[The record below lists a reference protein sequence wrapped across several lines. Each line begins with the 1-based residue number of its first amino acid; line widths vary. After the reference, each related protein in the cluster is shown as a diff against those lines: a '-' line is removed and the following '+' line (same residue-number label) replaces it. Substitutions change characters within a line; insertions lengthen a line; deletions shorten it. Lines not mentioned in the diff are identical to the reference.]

1 MRASRSCDWVVA
13 GALLVGCHEGATS
26 APSSSVSAT
35 PPALTDAAA
44 PIKSQT
50 TSAPAGPSAIPA
62 AATVAAAVPTLP
74 REFVAFRPKERLFE
88 LAMPPAPSETVRSA
102 NAPSGDVVTTH
113 VVTGVFGASGFTIIW
128 QDNTAGTGASGDLF
142 ERIKAQKAQSN
153 VILRERRVK
162 SAAGL
167 DALEL
172 EMTTKA
178 SKHVVLQVFAAG
190 SVIYN
195 LLAIDTTK
203 AQAQA
208 FFDSFKL
215 L

>member
-1 MRASRSCDWVVA
+1 MLTASVA
-13 GALLVGCHEGATS
+13 PAV
-26 APSSSVSAT
+26 
-35 PPALTDAAA
+35 PAL
-44 PIKSQT
+44 PK
-50 TSAPAGPSAIPA
+50 
-62 AATVAAAVPTLP
+62 
-74 REFVAFRPKERLFE
+74 EFVAFRPKERLFE
-88 LAMPPAPSETVRSA
+88 LTMPPAPRETVRSA

-113 VVTGVFGASGFTIIW
+113 VVTGVSGASGFTIIW
-128 QDNTAGTGASGDLF
+128 QDNTAGTGAMGDLF

-153 VILRERRVK
+153 VIHRERRVK

-178 SKHVVLQVFAAG
+178 SKHVVLLVFASG
-190 SVIYN
+190 NVIYN
-195 LLAIDTTK
+195 LLAIDTPP